1 MACTELLIESV
12 SSTVLLVTPSLANP
26 KPSTAIDEPT
36 RTKKVES
43 ALTKLIRSKF
53 QSDNE

>member
-1 MACTELLIESV
+1 MVCSALVIESA

-26 KPSTAIDEPT
+26 KPSTAIDELT
-36 RTKKVES
+36 RTKKIES
-43 ALTKLIRSKF
+43 ALTKLIGSKF